1 MKTTH
6 NFNAGPCVL
15 PKEALKAGI
24 EALQDFNN
32 TGMSVIEISHR
43 SKDWEAVM
51 NECRSLW
58 KELLHIPDN
67 YEVLFLGGGASLQF
81 CMVPMNL
88 LNNKAVYLETGV
100 WAKKALKEAKAFGEV
115 VTAASSAESTYNH
128 IPKDTRSLPTRITS
142 ISPPTTP
149 STGPRSIQIWTARFP
164 WSPICLPTS

>member
-15 PKEALKAGI
+15 PKEAVQAGI
-24 EALQDFNN
+24 EALKDFNN
-32 TGMSVIEISHR
+32 SGMSVIEISHR

-51 NECRSLW
+51 NECRALW

-88 LNNKAVYLETGV
+88 LEKKAAYLDTGV

-115 VTAASSAESTYNH
+115 SSFIFSGKVLRMGLFRYN
-128 IPKDTRSLPTRITS
+128 KVRSR
-142 ISPPTTP
+142 
-149 STGPRSIQIWTARFP
+149 
-164 WSPICLPTS
+164 